1 VGWFS
6 YDRKY
11 GSLGLRF
18 RFLGVTRTLGAVT
31 PLFSVDVVARLSNR
45 IRRSL
50 SDVAVTPVKA
60 TPTTGSWIFAGI
72 LLILGTIEYR
82 IGDFTWPVARLGVAC
97 VAFALVPIRRRL
109 PSTSAMLA
117 LVANFAFELV
127 AVRHDQSTV
136 SSSAHVLA
144 GCMLLFALCRWS
156 SPPRVVIGLGSALV
170 MLAIPVV
177 QLGASFRD
185 VVSALAA
192 WIALACFALAMR
204 YRANLVAQQLV
215 DVRLAERN
223 ALARELHDSV
233 AHHLSAIAVQAQA
246 AQFVASTR
254 PDQAQLALSVIEKTA
269 NDTIAEMRRMVGI
282 LRSDDEDLFR
292 VAPSGLTSLASTG
305 GAPTVA
311 VSGETDLAHL
321 PQSIASAVFRIAQ
334 EAVTNARSHSRDVT
348 LVDVHLTTDA
358 HAAQLVVRNDGL
370 PTKRNIG
377 GGFGLVGMRERVH
390 ALGGVLS
397 AGPVPNVGWVVQA
410 SIPLER
416 PA

>member
-1 VGWFS
+1 MAKSTVLVAALPVPQPHP
-6 YDRKY
+6 YAR
-11 GSLGLRF
+11 
-18 RFLGVTRTLGAVT
+18 AVT
-31 PLFSVDVVARLSNR
+31 VLFGGDVVSRLSNR

-60 TPTTGSWIFAGI
+60 TPTTGSWIFAGT

-82 IGDFTWPVARLGVAC
+82 FGEFTWWVVRLGVAS
-97 VAFALVPIRRRL
+97 VAFVLLPFRRRL
-109 PSTSAMLA
+109 PLTAAMLA

-127 AVRHDQSTV
+127 AVRHHQSTN
-136 SSSAHVLA
+136 SSSAHIVA
-144 GCMLLFALCRWS
+144 GFMLLFALCRWS
-156 SPPRVVIGLGSALV
+156 TPQRVAVGLMAALS
-170 MLAIPVV
+170 MLSLPVV
-177 QLGASFRD
+177 LGGPSSE
-185 VVSALAA
+185 VVSALIG
-192 WIALACFALAMR
+192 WVALACFALAMR
-204 YRANLVAQQLV
+204 YRANLLAQRLV
-215 DVRLAERN
+215 DMRLAERN
-223 ALARELHDSV
+223 ALARELHDTV
-233 AHHLSAIAVQAQA
+233 AHHVSAIAVQAQA

-254 PDQAQLALSVIEKTA
+254 PDQAQLALSAIEKTA

-292 VAPSGLTSLASTG
+292 VAPSRLTSLASTA

-348 LVDVHLTTDA
+348 LVDVYLTTDA
-358 HAAQLVVRNDGL
+358 HAAQLVVRNDGQ
-370 PTKRNIG
+370 PTKRNVG